1 MADIH
6 AQYVKKIID
15 IAQGQRKSDA
25 LSGPSWMISCDVL
38 N

>member
-1 MADIH
+1 MADIY
-6 AQYVKKIID
+6 APYVKKIID

-25 LSGPSWMISCDVL
+25 HSTPSWMISCDAL